1 MVYNNEC
8 VELFSFLVEEY
19 NTSTL
24 FIFQDNESTDFSL
37 EIWYNIFRTNIKEYL
52 WIKNYMI

>member
-24 FIFQDNESTDFSL
+24 FIFQDIRMKVLT
-37 EIWYNIFRTNIKEYL
+37 FR
-52 WIKNYMI
+52 